1 MSHGDQEGIM
11 NEHLRRAINALE
23 SGASEVRELSSRS
36 SSQARNRLRQT
47 VEEVLEHLEADDQS
61 AEPDPEDVVSRL
73 DRKSRE
79 IAEDLRRIDRLMK
92 RRTGQ
97 E

>member
-1 MSHGDQEGIM
+1 M

-23 SGASEVRELSSRS
+23 SGAADVRELSSRS
-36 SSQARNRLRQT
+36 TSQARNRLKQT
-47 VEEVLEHLEADDQS
+47 VEEVLEHLEADQEV

-79 IAEDLRRIDRLMK
+79 IAEDLRRVERLMK